1 MRGCLSSLAAQ
12 TPGRKWKDVTM
23 ENKQTHNVDGLKRG
37 VVTFIA
43 LAVLTV
49 IEYFAGVFEWPAIL
63 LWLLALVK
71 AGLVLWYFMHLPR
84 VFSSGGGH

>member
-1 MRGCLSSLAAQ
+1 
-12 TPGRKWKDVTM
+12 M
-23 ENKQTHNVDGLKRG
+23 ENNNSHQTDGLKRG
-37 VVTFIA
+37 VITFIA
-43 LAVLTV
+43 LVVLTG
-49 IEYFAGVFEWPAIL
+49 IEYVVGVLALPAIL